1 LELFSAAIISPS
13 TTDLYER
20 NLIGFLKRINLSP
33 DACVQ
38 LAKHNP
44 SAAEKKIISLIS
56 QGRLKIE
63 RGEIRKKLPQ
73 VMMMHRIHIVRGS
86 CPTHS
91 SCTL

>member
-1 LELFSAAIISPS
+1 LELFAAAIISPS

-56 QGRLKIE
+56 QDRLKLE
-63 RGEIRKKLPQ
+63 RAEIRKKLPQ
-73 VMMMHRIHIVRGS
+73 VMMQGIHIVRGR
-86 CPTHS
+86 CPTPS